1 MVNVSQIVTIDRT
14 ILSKRAGQLDAK
26 TRKMVAEL
34 DVDDRDGRIVPGGFL
49 QVMLDVADRIYPRR
63 GTDAPPARL
72 MQMATNVVVFAI
84 GCGVAALLY
93 TRLSVW
99 CFVVPPVV
107 AAVALTIR
115 LIERAKETS

>member
-1 MVNVSQIVTIDRT
+1 
-14 ILSKRAGQLDAK
+14 
-26 TRKMVAEL
+26 
-34 DVDDRDGRIVPGGFL
+34 
-49 QVMLDVADRIYPRR
+49 
-63 GTDAPPARL
+63 